1 MIEDGNY
8 RVLPRSEIS
17 DGVITLRPLVPGDIE
32 KIRLWRNAQMDVLR
46 QARPISTQEQV
57 SYFEQHVW
65 PEKGSSQPS
74 QILLGIELSNK
85 LIGYGGLV
93 NLHWADQ
100 RAEISFLL
108 SDEIEVQSALRAE
121 IFTRFLLL
129 IQELSFMSLGLQRIW
144 TETYSFRKA
153 HIKTL
158 EASGFVLEG
167 CMRKHVIIN
176 GERIDSLIH
185 GVICGGRELES

>member
-1 MIEDGNY
+1 MTLNEKYVIM
-8 RVLPRSEIS
+8 PRSELS
-17 DGVITLRPLVPGDIE
+17 DGVITLRPLQQEDIE
-32 KIRLWRNAQMDVLR
+32 NIRLWRNAQMDVLR
-46 QARPISTQEQV
+46 QARPISPEEQAR
-57 SYFEQHVW
+57 YFEQHVW
-65 PEKGSSQPS
+65 PEKKSSQPR
-74 QILLGIELSNK
+74 QILLGVELSNK

-108 SDEIEVQSALRAE
+108 SDEIEVQPALRAE

-129 IQELSFMSLGLQRIW
+129 IQKLSFKSLGLQRIW

-176 GERIDSLIH
+176 GERMDSLIH
-185 GVICGGRELES
+185 GVIYSDWELES

>member
-1 MIEDGNY
+1 MTGDKNY
-8 RVLPRSEIS
+8 RVMPRSELS
-17 DGVITLRPLVPGDIE
+17 DGVITLRPLQQEDIE
-32 KIRLWRNAQMDVLR
+32 NIRLWRNAQMDVLR
-46 QARPISTQEQV
+46 QAHSISPKEQV
-57 SYFEQHVW
+57 RYFEQHVW
-65 PEKGSSQPS
+65 PEKKSREPR
-74 QILLGIELSNK
+74 QILLGVELSNK

-108 SDEIEVQSALRAE
+108 SDEIEVQPALRAE
-121 IFTRFLLL
+121 IFTRFLLI
-129 IQELSFMSLGLQRIW
+129 IQKLSFKSLGLQRIW
-144 TETYSFRKA
+144 TETYSFRKT

-176 GERIDSLIH
+176 GESMDSLIH
-185 GVICGGRELES
+185 GVICGDLELGS

>member
-1 MIEDGNY
+1 MTSNEKYKIMSW
-8 RVLPRSEIS
+8 SEIS
-17 DGVITLRPLVPGDIE
+17 DGVITLRPLQQEDIE
-32 KIRLWRNAQMDVLR
+32 NIRLWRNAQMDVLR
-46 QARPISTQEQV
+46 QARPISPEEQAR
-57 SYFEQHVW
+57 YFEQHVW
-65 PEKGSSQPS
+65 PEKKSSQPR
-74 QILLGIELSNK
+74 QILLGVELSNK

-108 SDEIEVQSALRAE
+108 SDEIEVQPALRAE
-121 IFTRFLLL
+121 IFIRFLLI
-129 IQELSFMSLGLQRIW
+129 IQKLSFKSLGLQRIW

-176 GERIDSLIH
+176 GESMDSLIH
-185 GVICGGRELES
+185 GVICGDLELGG

>member
-1 MIEDGNY
+1 MTSNEKYKIMSW
-8 RVLPRSEIS
+8 SEIS
-17 DGVITLRPLVPGDIE
+17 DGVITLRPLQQEDIE
-32 KIRLWRNAQMDVLR
+32 NIRLWRNAQMDVLR
-46 QARPISTQEQV
+46 QARPISPEEQAR
-57 SYFEQHVW
+57 YFEQHVW
-65 PEKGSSQPS
+65 PEKKSSQPR
-74 QILLGIELSNK
+74 QILLGVELSNK

-108 SDEIEVQSALRAE
+108 SDEIEVQPALRAE
-121 IFTRFLLL
+121 IFIRFLLI
-129 IQELSFMSLGLQRIW
+129 IQKLSFKSLGLQRIW

-176 GERIDSLIH
+176 GERMDSLIH
-185 GVICGGRELES
+185 GVIYSDWELES